1 MESAWSVCLAT
12 PCAAQWIA
20 SKMPS
25 HQVHC
30 GQTRLPALASS
41 SPISPGSVSLS
52 VLLIECAATVEFDI
66 QVGMPIQLSSKQFLQ
81 PTPRIG
87 PLSTSQ
93 WLLICCCCIP
103 CRSRKAPGSSAL
115 RCQCSRCPLEQQPAR
130 PVHGRLANVSCC
142 CMDPSDKHTV
152 SAKTTQ
158 TRPSDCCAVVVDG
171 QWSMPGQTASQRTCL
186 PVCSLPSV
194 RPPSV
199 PPPCWARL
207 SDGHD
212 HASLGR
218 PARRPA
224 ACHHEQ

>member
-1 MESAWSVCLAT
+1 MNRECLVCLAT
-12 PCAAQWIA
+12 PVAAQWIA

-25 HQVHC
+25 HQVQC
-30 GQTRLPALASS
+30 SQTRLPALASS
-41 SPISPGSVSLS
+41 SPISSGSVSLS
-52 VLLIECAATVEFDI
+52 VLVVEFAVTVEFGV
-66 QVGMPIQLSSKQFLQ
+66 QVGMPIQLSSKQFVQ

-115 RCQCSRCPLEQQPAR
+115 RCQCSRCPLEQQPDR

-142 CMDPSDKHTV
+142 LDP
-152 SAKTTQ
+152 
-158 TRPSDCCAVVVDG
+158 
-171 QWSMPGQTASQRTCL
+171 CL

-194 RPPSV
+194 RPP
-199 PPPCWARL
+199 CWACL

-212 HASLGR
+212 HAALLDGPLDGLLHATLSSE
-218 PARRPA
+218 PRRLP
-224 ACHHEQ
+224 